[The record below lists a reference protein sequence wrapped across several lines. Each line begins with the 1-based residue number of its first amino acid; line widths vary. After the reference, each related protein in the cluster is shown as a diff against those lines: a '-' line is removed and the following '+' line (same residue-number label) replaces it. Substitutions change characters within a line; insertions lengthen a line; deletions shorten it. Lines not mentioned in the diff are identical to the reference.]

1 MPRPPRRRRA
11 HTTKMSATPDR
22 NSNVE
27 ASGASDD
34 SIRQVH
40 ARLQSQKPE
49 KANGYSLLPLG
60 LLGIMCTAVFFGS
73 IYMAH
78 NSVRFDPLVV
88 NEHAKREKPGAA
100 GAVQLSRHDLGK
112 KIFVGTC
119 ATCHQLNGEGVPGQ
133 FPPLKGSEWAQGN
146 DERIIRI
153 VLNGLSGPITVE
165 GHEFNNVMAPLGAVL
180 KDEQIANVLSYV
192 RQEWGNKA
200 PDVEP
205 ETVSK
210 VRAETA
216 SRTTSWTAA
225 ELKKIGN
232 D

>member
-1 MPRPPRRRRA
+1 
-11 HTTKMSATPDR
+11 MSATPDK

-27 ASGASDD
+27 AAGASDD
-34 SIRQVH
+34 SIQQVH
-40 ARLQSQKPE
+40 ARLQKTKPE
-49 KANGYSLLPLG
+49 KANGYSLLPLA
-60 LLGIMCTAVFFGS
+60 LLGIMCSAIFFGS

-78 NSVRFDPLVV
+78 NSIRFDPLVV

-100 GAVQLSRHDLGK
+100 GPAALTRAQLGK
-112 KIFVGTC
+112 KVFVANC
-119 ATCHQLNGEGVPGQ
+119 ATCHQLNGLGVPNQ
-133 FPPLKGSEWAQGN
+133 FPPLAGSEWVQG
-146 DERIIRI
+146 DEQRIIRI

-165 GHEFNNVMAPLGAVL
+165 GKEYNNVMTAVGATL
-180 KDEQIANVLSYV
+180 KDEQVANVLSYV

-205 ETVSK
+205 DTVSK

-216 SRTTSWTAA
+216 SRTTAWTAA
-225 ELKKIGN
+225 ELKKIGH

>member
-1 MPRPPRRRRA
+1 
-11 HTTKMSATPDR
+11 MSATPDK
-22 NSNVE
+22 NPHVE
-27 ASGASDD
+27 AAGASDA
-34 SIRQVH
+34 SIQQVH
-40 ARLQSQKPE
+40 ARLQQTKPE
-49 KANGYSLLPLG
+49 KAGGYSLLPLA
-60 LLGIMCTAVFFGS
+60 LLGIMCCSIFFGS
-73 IYMAH
+73 IYLAH

-100 GAVQLSRHDLGK
+100 GPVQLSRHDLGK
-112 KIFVGTC
+112 KIFVANC
-119 ATCHQLNGEGVPGQ
+119 ATCHQLNGEGIPGQ

-165 GHEFNNVMAPLGAVL
+165 GKEFNNVMTAVGATL
-180 KDEQIANVLSYV
+180 KDDQIANVLSYV

-205 ETVSK
+205 DTVAK
-210 VRAETA
+210 VRTEIGGRSTA
-216 SRTTSWTAA
+216 WTAA
-225 ELKKIGN
+225 ELKQIGK